1 MQSEE
6 YQWGRHHRSL
16 IAKHAQS
23 CPLNVHQLAERCG
36 WVNVTAFQR
45 HRKYWDKGLA
55 HRRARIPITY
65 LNALCIDW
73 CELIHAV
80 ELDGVEYDA
89 ALERM
94 PPPDRI
100 IMRRRGSLCVGFLSL
115 PDRPTQEERYNR
127 IQYLVECEQF
137 FERYD
142 AFVLDWPG
150 MKQVWF
156 RAHQEPKEYL
166 WRPRMTIIREFVDF
180 GEPPFPYR
188 S

>member
-6 YQWGRHHRSL
+6 YQWGRHHRAL
-16 IAKHAQS
+16 IAQRARS
-23 CPLNVHQLAERCG
+23 CALNVHQLAKRCD

-55 HRRARIPITY
+55 HRQARIPIAY
-65 LNALCIDW
+65 LNAIGIDW

-80 ELDGVEYDA
+80 EHDGVEFDA

-100 IMRRRGSLCVGFLSL
+100 IMHHRHLGVGLLSL
-115 PDRPTQEERYNR
+115 SVGLTHEERYSSV
-127 IQYLVECEQF
+127 QYLVECEQF
-137 FERYD
+137 VERFD

-156 RAHQEPKEYL
+156 RAHREPKEHL
-166 WRPRMTIIREFVDF
+166 WRPRMTLIREFVDF
-180 GEPPFPYR
+180 GEPPFP
-188 S
+188 